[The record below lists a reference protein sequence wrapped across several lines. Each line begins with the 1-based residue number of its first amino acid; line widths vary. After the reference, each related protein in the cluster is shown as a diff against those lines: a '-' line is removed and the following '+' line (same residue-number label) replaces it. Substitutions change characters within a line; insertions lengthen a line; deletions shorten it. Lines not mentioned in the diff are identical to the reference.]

1 MDTRAREP
9 RSLVTWPTRV
19 RRGVGVCDR
28 RRASTAS
35 SGSSSVDGVF
45 RFATRGSYAV
55 SVYSAMAD
63 SVEYKLRYAVS
74 SPLPGTMVRS
84 WFKNDRLKREFIV
97 PPSAGVAWPR
107 GRRVQRQNAERA
119 VAPGA
124 RARCGPTPFG
134 VACGRKARPALRVMG
149 RYRDRAGESAK
160 WNGAIAWIP
169 RIRMLSAGRLRGP
182 GGPGALYF
190 CGRAAP
196 ARGAHPDRGP
206 PPAKTSNC
214 RAGLPAWCL
223 SPRGSRCSCSD
234 RPLSRLG
241 DWDTD
246 SRGQARPAAADTLRR
261 PTCTR
266 HRLKRGKWLGV

>member
-1 MDTRAREP
+1 
-9 RSLVTWPTRV
+9 
-19 RRGVGVCDR
+19 
-28 RRASTAS
+28 
-35 SGSSSVDGVF
+35 
-45 RFATRGSYAV
+45 
-55 SVYSAMAD
+55 MAD

-169 RIRMLSAGRLRGP
+169 RIRMLSGPRGPRGVVFLRTRRARAGSSPGSGTTSRKNLELQGRPPCLVPLPSWLAVLLLGPAAESSGRLGHGLRSASRPARRGP
-182 GGPGALYF
+182 S
-190 CGRAAP
+190 P
-196 ARGAHPDRGP
+196 ARGRRHI
-206 PPAKTSNC
+206 PAPNMYT
-214 RAGLPAWCL
+214 P
-223 SPRGSRCSCSD
+223 
-234 RPLSRLG
+234 
-241 DWDTD
+241 
-246 SRGQARPAAADTLRR
+246 QA
-261 PTCTR
+261 
-266 HRLKRGKWLGV
+266 

>member
-84 WFKNDRLKREFIV
+84 YVQER
-97 PPSAGVAWPR
+97 PSASQERRERRIHRPAVRRRGRQRGVAVGGACNARTLNGRSLRAHVRGAVRPR
-107 GRRVQRQNAERA
+107 SASRAGGKPVRHSGLWAVIATAPLTAPVKARSGTGRSHGFRVIRVCSRLDGCG
-119 VAPGA
+119 APGA
-124 RARCGPTPFG
+124 PGRCIFADAP
-134 VACGRKARPALRVMG
+134 RPR
-149 RYRDRAGESAK
+149 GELTRIGDHLPQK
-160 WNGAIAWIP
+160 P
-169 RIRMLSAGRLRGP
+169 RIAGPASL
-182 GGPGALYF
+182 PGASPLVAR
-190 CGRAAP
+190 GAP
-196 ARGAHPDRGP
+196 ARTGR
-206 PPAKTSNC
+206 
-214 RAGLPAWCL
+214 
-223 SPRGSRCSCSD
+223 
-234 RPLSRLG
+234 
-241 DWDTD
+241 
-246 SRGQARPAAADTLRR
+246 
-261 PTCTR
+261 
-266 HRLKRGKWLGV
+266 

>member
-160 WNGAIAWIP
+160 WNGAIASRMDSAYPYALGWTAAGP
-169 RIRMLSAGRLRGP
+169 RGVVFLRTRRARAGSSPGSGTTSRKNLELQGRPPCLVPLPSWLAVLLLGPAAESSGRLGHGLSGP
-182 GGPGALYF
+182 S
-190 CGRAAP
+190 P
-196 ARGAHPDRGP
+196 ARGRRHT
-206 PPAKTSNC
+206 PAPNMYT
-214 RAGLPAWCL
+214 P
-223 SPRGSRCSCSD
+223 
-234 RPLSRLG
+234 
-241 DWDTD
+241 
-246 SRGQARPAAADTLRR
+246 QA
-261 PTCTR
+261 
-266 HRLKRGKWLGV
+266 

>member
-97 PPSAGVAWPR
+97 PPSAGVGR
-107 GRRVQRQNAERA
+107 GRVGGACNARTLNGRSLRAHVRGAVRPRSASRAGGKPVRHSGLWAVIATAPVKARSGPGRSHGFRVSVCSRLDGCG
-119 VAPGA
+119 APGA
-124 RARCGPTPFG
+124 PGRCIFADAP
-134 VACGRKARPALRVMG
+134 RPR
-149 RYRDRAGESAK
+149 GELTRIGDHLPQK
-160 WNGAIAWIP
+160 P
-169 RIRMLSAGRLRGP
+169 RIAGPASL
-182 GGPGALYF
+182 PGASPLVAR
-190 CGRAAP
+190 GAP
-196 ARGAHPDRGP
+196 ARTH
-206 PPAKTSNC
+206 
-214 RAGLPAWCL
+214 
-223 SPRGSRCSCSD
+223 

-246 SRGQARPAAADTLRR
+246 SRDQARPAAADTLRR

-266 HRLKRGKWLGV
+266 HRLKRGKW

>member
-55 SVYSAMAD
+55 SVYSAMAE

-97 PPSAGVAWPR
+97 PPPPAPPAWGVAAW
-107 GRRVQRQNAERA
+107 A
-119 VAPGA
+119 A
-124 RARCGPTPFG
+124 RATPE
-134 VACGRKARPALRVMG
+134 R
-149 RYRDRAGESAK
+149 
-160 WNGAIAWIP
+160 
-169 RIRMLSAGRLRGP
+169 
-182 GGPGALYF
+182 
-190 CGRAAP
+190 
-196 ARGAHPDRGP
+196 
-206 PPAKTSNC
+206 
-214 RAGLPAWCL
+214 
-223 SPRGSRCSCSD
+223 
-234 RPLSRLG
+234 
-241 DWDTD
+241 
-246 SRGQARPAAADTLRR
+246 
-261 PTCTR
+261 
-266 HRLKRGKWLGV
+266 